1 MRNLVINAAYGS
13 WYPKGQKRLVE
24 SLRDTGYRGD
34 ILTWCNEKINS
45 YHNPKHPYTIKV
57 AAWHEAII
65 RGYEKIFWLD
75 SSVYAVKDIT
85 SMFDT
90 IEEDQVY
97 FWRSGWNLAQTAT
110 DKDLEFAEFTRDEAE
125 GMYECASG
133 IVGINLS
140 WCSARKVMNT
150 FFNAYRAG
158 VCSTSRNHD
167 NQSSDPR
174 FKFGRQD
181 QTAFTIAFHKSG
193 FTNEDMYD
201 QNIHCT
207 FMQENYPE
215 SVYLKVSG
223 L

>member
-34 ILTWCNEKINS
+34 ILTWCNEKINHW
-45 YHNPKHPYTIKV
+45 HNLKHPYTIK
-57 AAWHEAII
+57 AASWAEAIK

-75 SSVYAVKDIT
+75 CSVIALKDIT
-85 SMFDT
+85 PMFDLL
-90 IEEDQVY
+90 EDKGIY

-110 DKDLEFAEFTRDEAE
+110 DKDLQFAGFTRDEAE

-133 IVGINLS
+133 IIGIDTKWERSQRL
-140 WCSARKVMNT
+140 MEI
-150 FFNAYRAG
+150 FFEACDTG
-158 VCSTSRNHD
+158 VCSSSRFHD

-181 QTAFTIAFHKSG
+181 QTAFTIAFHESG
-193 FTNEDMYD
+193 FTNDDMYD